1 MLDAEQGI
9 EKSEIIVN
17 VKIKLAYPSPY
28 PSPTRGE
35 GTHFISPPLRGGDE
49 GEGEKRR
56 QSPPPNLPPQG
67 GEIVGNP
74 DAEYRGIF

>member
-9 EKSEIIVN
+9 EKCEIIVN

-49 GEGEKRR
+49 GEGELCQFIKVVHDSWRR
-56 QSPPPNLPPQG
+56 MNG
-67 GEIVGNP
+67 
-74 DAEYRGIF
+74 DGICHPEE

>member
-49 GEGEKRR
+49 GGVNYV
-56 QSPPPNLPPQG
+56 NLFKSFT
-67 GEIVGNP
+67 IVG
-74 DAEYRGIF
+74 EE